1 MFARERSIPA
11 VFRHC
16 SALVIRPHAVKAKA
30 AGQIIQ
36 AVLDSGME
44 ISGLRSVALEGRDIE
59 DYLEPYKGVLP
70 EHSRWM
76 TELSSGTSI
85 IAEVRGE
92 DVVPRLRELCGP
104 YCPEIAGHLRP
115 DSLRARFG
123 INRVQNAVLCTDLP
137 SDGPLECKYLFC
149 VVDA

>member
-1 MFARERSIPA
+1 MLWPQDSFCSFTMRRVKRSCRCIAPLSHPAQTLDIAARFPFALAPLSLA
-11 VFRHC
+11 
-16 SALVIRPHAVKAKA
+16 
-30 AGQIIQ
+30 
-36 AVLDSGME
+36 
-44 ISGLRSVALEGRDIE
+44 
-59 DYLEPYKGVLP
+59 GVLP

-92 DVVPRLRELCGP
+92 DIVPRLRELCGP

-115 DSLRARFG
+115 ESLRARYG